1 MSENTRKFRYDPRLR
16 SLARQL
22 RKDGT
27 LGEVLLWNTL
37 KGRALGYEFHRQLP
51 IGNYIVDFFCNERM
65 LAIEIDG
72 KTHLLEEVYEHDIK
86 RQEELEALGIRF
98 LRFQEKDVRRDIQ
111 AVTDEIS
118 RWLRENK

>member
-22 RKDGT
+22 RKNGT
-27 LGEVLLWNTL
+27 LGEVLMWNAL
-37 KGRALGYEFHRQLP
+37 KGRALGYEFHRQVP
-51 IGNYIVDFFCNERM
+51 IGNYIVDFFCNERR
-65 LAIEIDG
+65 LVIEIDG
-72 KTHLLEEVYEHDIK
+72 NSHQLEEVYEHDVK
-86 RQEELEALGIRF
+86 RQEELEAMGIHI

-118 RWLRENK
+118 RWLREND